1 MQERAIGVV
10 CRPLFLL
17 LLFLTIGCDHLQ
29 KTMAGLG
36 LGESAAYKD
45 GKAYLQASAYE
56 QAIEKLTQA
65 QIEQPNN
72 PEIQAALAQAKKL
85 AAAQQFEMGT
95 KLSAEG
101 NIQGAMAAFEKAQA
115 YDPGNAAYAERVAHE
130 KRKGDEIR
138 ARVDQVVTTAKEAKR
153 WKEGLTA
160 LESMRRYESSFPQLS
175 ATIASFKTEAA
186 TYYEGRSDQQLAA
199 QNFGGAYQ
207 DMEQA
212 LEFSASPQ
220 IKNKREAR
228 HHLLLSEQAL
238 RQNKYPLAYEEVLK
252 GLEFEP
258 DHPVLK
264 KHQQR
269 LTDQWVDILY
279 NEAVQ
284 AQNRGNLP
292 VAKDRLTQ
300 ISRMKPGY
308 LNVEKLLSEL
318 RGTLAASN
326 YSKAEAFMRRE
337 DRARV
342 GNALANYLVV
352 QEQHD
357 PKYPDL
363 ENKIAEAKRLLREEV
378 ELRISVNF
386 RNQSE
391 EPGADGLV
399 NNLVV
404 ARLTNSTKL
413 KNLNIL
419 DRSAIDD
426 VLREQGLGQGF
437 LDETTSLPVK
447 KIKGIQ
453 AGLNGKVVKVRVRET
468 GKEHPTYGSV
478 KYVSGTRFVPNPDYA
493 RLQSQ
498 IATAQQDVMMATN
511 DLGNAQIQAKQS
523 QATMNSMVQP
533 SDQTQAAILGLSNL
547 LQSVGET
554 AQVSAAGQRL
564 DQSQARLRQAQEA
577 LGQTPPQVEE
587 QVYDDF
593 RYPIYDLK
601 LEGEVILSYQLIN
614 FTTSEVGEAR
624 TITKTDVK
632 SDRYIQG
639 DPGKG
644 VKNDPNE
651 LPSKDEFIQKLLGQA
666 IDETVNSIEEQLA
679 GHAYAYFLKGMKT
692 EQDQLEED
700 ATEQY
705 MRFIYA
711 APDLSDKRVQH
722 ANQYLHDKWGI
733 LIVRR
738 KP

>member
-1 MQERAIGVV
+1 MQEQVIGLVG
-10 CRPLFLL
+10 RSLFLL
-17 LLFLTIGCDHLQ
+17 LLFLLIGCDHLH
-29 KTMAGLG
+29 KSMVGLG
-36 LGESAAYKD
+36 LSESASYKD
-45 GKAYLQASAYE
+45 GRAYLQAGAYE

-72 PEIQAALAQAKKL
+72 PKVQAALVQAKKL

-101 NIQGAMAAFEKAQA
+101 NSQGAMAAFEKAQA
-115 YDPGNAAYAERVAHE
+115 YDPANATYAQRVAQE
-130 KRKGDEIR
+130 KRKVDEVR
-138 ARVDQVVTTAKEAKR
+138 ARVDQVVTTAKETKR
-153 WKEGLTA
+153 WKEGVTA
-160 LESMRRYESSFPQLS
+160 LESMRRYEPSFPQLN
-175 ATIASFKTEAA
+175 ATIAGLKTEAA
-186 TYYEGRSDQQLAA
+186 VYYEGRSDQQLAA
-199 QNFGGAYQ
+199 QNFGGAYKEV
-207 DMEQA
+207 EQA

-220 IKNKREAR
+220 IKNKRESR
-228 HHLLLSEQAL
+228 HHLLLSEEAL
-238 RQNKYPLAYEEVLK
+238 RQRKYPLAYEEVLK

-264 KHQQR
+264 KYQQR
-269 LTDQWVDILY
+269 LTEQWVDVLY

-284 AQNRGNLP
+284 AQNNGNLT

-300 ISRMKPGY
+300 ISRLKPGY

-318 RGTLAASN
+318 RGTLAASD

-352 QEQHD
+352 REQHD
-357 PKYPDL
+357 PKYTDL
-363 ENKIAEAKRLLREEV
+363 ESKISDAKRLVREEV

-399 NNLVV
+399 NSLVV
-404 ARLTNSTKL
+404 ARLKNSPKL

-419 DRSAIDD
+419 DRSVIDEI
-426 VLREQGLGQGF
+426 LREQGLGQGF

-478 KYVSGTRFVPNPDYA
+478 KYVSGTRFVPNPLYPRIQA
-493 RLQSQ
+493 EVGRLQQ
-498 IATAQQDVMMATN
+498 ELLMATQ
-511 DLGNAQIQAKQS
+511 DAGNAEIQARQGEAS
-523 QATMNSMVQP
+523 VYSMPPAQN
-533 SDQTQAAILGLSNL
+533 QGQGIANLGTV
-547 LQSVGET
+547 LQSLG
-554 AQVSAAGQRL
+554 SAAVASDARKRREEAE
-564 DQSQARLRQAQEA
+564 ARLRYAQDDLA
-577 LGQTPPQVEE
+577 RTPPQVEE
-587 QVYDDF
+587 EVYDNF

-601 LEGEVILSYQLIN
+601 LEGEVILSYQVID
-614 FTTSEVGEAR
+614 FTTSEVGQTR
-624 TITKTDVK
+624 TITKTNTK

-651 LPSKDEFIQKLLGQA
+651 LPSRDDFLHQLMTQA
-666 IDETVNSIEEQLA
+666 IDDTARAIEDQLA
-679 GHAYAYFLKGMKT
+679 GHSYGYYQRGLKA
-692 EQDQLEED
+692 EQDQLDEE
-700 ATEQY
+700 AIEQY
-705 MRFIYA
+705 MRFLYS
-711 APDLSDKRVQH
+711 APDLAEQRAQH
-722 ANQYLHDKWGI
+722 ANQYIYDKLG
-733 LIVRR
+733 LMIVR
-738 KP
+738 KKTP